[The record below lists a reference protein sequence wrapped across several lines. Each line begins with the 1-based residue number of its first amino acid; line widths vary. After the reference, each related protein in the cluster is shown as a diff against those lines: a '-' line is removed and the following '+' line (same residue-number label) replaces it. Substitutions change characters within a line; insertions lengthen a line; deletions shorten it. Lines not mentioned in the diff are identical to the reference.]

1 VLTTAA
7 AFAADVA
14 FLLPGVAVAA
24 AILLTAVV
32 VVVVVVVAAVEIISR
47 MNYHDGIV
55 LSSKFSM
62 IVIHFKLIS
71 TSAKATT
78 CRRPETV
85 LSVCAFT
92 SRPRMASKLSSIV
105 LCWKSYRLSSCT
117 SACCYLASLCCFLR
131 RTSGRFVFI
140 SLSRPKE

>member
-24 AILLTAVV
+24 AILLTAAV